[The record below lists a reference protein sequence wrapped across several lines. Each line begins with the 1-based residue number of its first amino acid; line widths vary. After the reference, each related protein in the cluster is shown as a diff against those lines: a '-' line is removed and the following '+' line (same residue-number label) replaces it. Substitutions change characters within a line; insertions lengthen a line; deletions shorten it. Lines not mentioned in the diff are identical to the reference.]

1 MKKSIN
7 FSEVSLWAIMLLPFV
22 YLATIWN
29 GLPETVPTHFNENG
43 VADGWG
49 SKSTLIWMP
58 VALIFFTYL
67 VMLVIPKIDP
77 KKKLATMGKKYEQ
90 IKWIMVGLMVA
101 ISIMFIYSAKNGE
114 TGMSSNLLFAGMG
127 IFYALIGNYFPAIK
141 HNYFLGIRTPWTLEN
156 ETVWKRT
163 HRLAGG
169 WWMVGGII
177 IVLSSL
183 MLKSEFAL
191 PVFVTVTLVIAL
203 VPIVYSYLEFKKV
216 SKSVSS

>member
-7 FSEVSLWAIMLLPFV
+7 FSEVFLWVIMLIPFI
-22 YLATIWN
+22 YLATIWS
-29 GLPETVPTHFNENG
+29 GLPETVPIHFNGKGE
-43 VADGWG
+43 ADGWG
-49 SKSTLIWMP
+49 SKNTLIWMP
-58 VALIFFTYL
+58 AALIFLTYGL
-67 VMLVIPKIDP
+67 LLVIPKIDP
-77 KKKLATMGKKYEQ
+77 KKKLETMGKKYEQ

-101 ISIMFIYSAKNGE
+101 ISIMIIYSAKNGE
-114 TGMSSNLLFAGMG
+114 IGLNANLLFAGIG

-169 WWMVGGII
+169 WWMVGGIV

-183 MLKSEFAL
+183 MFSNEVAL
-191 PVFVTVTLVIAL
+191 PIFVVITLVIAL
-203 VPIVYSYLEFKKV
+203 VPIIYSYFEFKKV
-216 SKSVSS
+216 SNTVSN